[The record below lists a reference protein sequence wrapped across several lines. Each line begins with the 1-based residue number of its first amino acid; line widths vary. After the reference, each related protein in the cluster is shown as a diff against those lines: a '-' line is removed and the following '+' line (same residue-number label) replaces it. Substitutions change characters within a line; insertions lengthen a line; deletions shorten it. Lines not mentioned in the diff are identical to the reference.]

1 MTVRLAMI
9 RDGVVENV
17 SLGSDDPWSSP
28 EGITV
33 VELLD
38 DSPVGPG
45 WTFDGS
51 LFAAPDIEPQQIT
64 LGQVVDMASMLGL
77 LTAEQVATI
86 IGPLDASTVTTDTDG
101 ALIVAAEGIT
111 EALAAEAMASDEPPA

>member
-1 MTVRLAMI
+1 MI